1 MATRRIELKN
11 SGVVFNEEAHTYHL
25 NGKELSG
32 ITDML
37 SRQLFNGKEFE
48 GIPKSVLDAAAQYG
62 SDVHKSIEDFDVHW
76 TNDGTVEVADYIQLC
91 KDNGLVPIAS
101 EYNVTDGVAWSS
113 NIDKVFRAS
122 NTSFHLADIKTFA
135 VLDANR
141 LLKARFQLSIYAL
154 LFEGQ
159 NPGAK
164 VDKLYILRLRN
175 KPKKDGTFDHISELI
190 PVTRIPSEI
199 CKELL
204 DSDLRGEQFK
214 NPYAIPEDI
223 SAQEDEIREL
233 IETKNAA
240 EARLS
245 EIKMYILSV
254 MEAQDIKAWATDT
267 GMRLTRKLP
276 AQRSSFDFKAFK
288 ADHPEHDYSSYMRLS
303 NVAGSL
309 SITI

>member
-1 MATRRIELKN
+1 MGRIELKS
-11 SGVVFNEEAHTYHL
+11 SGVVFNETAHTYHL

-32 ITDML
+32 ITGML
-37 SRQLFNGKEFE
+37 SRQLFDGKEFE
-48 GIPKSVLDAAAQYG
+48 GIPQRIIDAAAQYG
-62 SDVHKSIEDFDVHW
+62 TEVHKAVQRFNEEWIFDGDQE
-76 TNDGTVEVADYIQLC
+76 TADYIQIC
-91 KDNGLVPIAS
+91 KDNGLVCEAN
-101 EYNVTDGVAWSS
+101 EYNVTDFKNWSS
-113 NIDKVFRAS
+113 NIDLVFRAS
-122 NTSFHLADIKTFA
+122 DTSFHLADIKTFA
-135 VLDANR
+135 MLDSDR

-204 DSDLRGEQFK
+204 DCDLRGEQFK

-240 EARLS
+240 EARLA

-267 GMRLTRKLP
+267 GMKLTRKLP
-276 AQRSSFDFKAFK
+276 AQRSSFDFKTFK
-288 ADHPEHDYSSYMRLS
+288 ADHPEHDYNSYMRLS

>member
-1 MATRRIELKN
+1 MGRIELKS
-11 SGVVFNEEAHTYHL
+11 SGVVFNETAHTYHL

-32 ITDML
+32 ITGML
-37 SRQLFNGKEFE
+37 SRQLFDGKEFE
-48 GIPKSVLDAAAQYG
+48 GIPLSRIEAASQYG
-62 SDVHKSIEDFDVHW
+62 TEVHKAVQRFNEEWIFDGDQE
-76 TNDGTVEVADYIQLC
+76 TADYIQIC
-91 KDNGLVPIAS
+91 KDNGLVCEAN
-101 EYNVTDGVAWSS
+101 EYNVTDFKNWSS
-113 NIDKVFRAS
+113 NIDLVFRAS
-122 NTSFHLADIKTFA
+122 DTSFHLADIKTFA
-135 VLDANR
+135 VLDADR

-159 NPGAK
+159 NPGAE
-164 VDKLYILRLRN
+164 VDKLYIIRLRN
-175 KPKKDGTFDHISELI
+175 KPKKDGRFDHISELI

-204 DSDLRGEQFK
+204 DCDLIGEKFR
-214 NPYAIPEDI
+214 NPYSIPEYI
-223 SAQEDEIREL
+223 SAQEEEIREL

-240 EARLS
+240 EARLA

-267 GMRLTRKLP
+267 GMKLTRKLP
-276 AQRSSFDFKAFK
+276 VQRSSFDFKTFK

>member
-1 MATRRIELKN
+1 
-11 SGVVFNEEAHTYHL
+11 
-25 NGKELSG
+25 
-32 ITDML
+32 
-37 SRQLFNGKEFE
+37 
-48 GIPKSVLDAAAQYG
+48 
-62 SDVHKSIEDFDVHW
+62 
-76 TNDGTVEVADYIQLC
+76 
-91 KDNGLVPIAS
+91 
-101 EYNVTDGVAWSS
+101 
-113 NIDKVFRAS
+113 
-122 NTSFHLADIKTFA
+122 

-154 LFEGQ
+154 FFEGQ

-204 DSDLRGEQFK
+204 DCDLRGEQFK

>member
-1 MATRRIELKN
+1 MGRIELKS
-11 SGVVFNEEAHTYHL
+11 SGVVFNGTAHTYHL

-32 ITDML
+32 ITGML
-37 SRQLFNGKEFE
+37 SRQLFDGKEFE
-48 GIPKSVLDAAAQYG
+48 GIPYAHIEAAAQYG
-62 SDVHKSIEDFDVHW
+62 TEVHKSVQRFNEEWIFDGDQE
-76 TNDGTVEVADYIQLC
+76 TADYIQIC
-91 KDNGLVPIAS
+91 KDNGLVCEAN
-101 EYNVTDGVAWSS
+101 EYNVTDFKNWSS
-113 NIDKVFRAS
+113 NIDLIFRAS
-122 NTSFHLADIKTFA
+122 DTSFHLADIKTFA
-135 VLDANR
+135 MLDADR

-159 NPGAK
+159 NPSAK
-164 VDKLYILRLRN
+164 VDKLYIIRLRN
-175 KPKKDGTFDHISELI
+175 KPKKDGTYDHISELI

-204 DSDLRGEQFK
+204 DCDLRGEQFK
-214 NPYAIPEDI
+214 NPYAIPDDI

-240 EARLS
+240 EARLA

-254 MEAQDIKAWATDT
+254 METKDIKAWATDT
-267 GMRLTRKLP
+267 GMKLTRKLP
-276 AQRSSFDFKAFK
+276 AQRSSFDFKTFM
-288 ADHPEHDYSSYMRLS
+288 ADHPEHDYSRYMRLS

>member
-1 MATRRIELKN
+1 M
-11 SGVVFNEEAHTYHL
+11 S
-25 NGKELSG
+25 
-32 ITDML
+32 
-37 SRQLFNGKEFE
+37 
-48 GIPKSVLDAAAQYG
+48 
-62 SDVHKSIEDFDVHW
+62 
-76 TNDGTVEVADYIQLC
+76 
-91 KDNGLVPIAS
+91 
-101 EYNVTDGVAWSS
+101 
-113 NIDKVFRAS
+113 
-122 NTSFHLADIKTFA
+122 
-135 VLDANR
+135 
-141 LLKARFQLSIYAL
+141 KARFQLSIYAL

-204 DSDLRGEQFK
+204 DCDLRGEQFK

-240 EARLS
+240 EARLA
-245 EIKMYILSV
+245 EIKVSILSV
-254 MEAQDIKAWATDT
+254 MEAQDIKTWATDT
-267 GMRLTRKLP
+267 GMKLTRKLP
-276 AQRSSFDFKAFK
+276 SQRSSFDFKTFK